1 MSIRF
6 STASLALRSAG
17 LALALFAAVL
27 ATAQVDAITR
37 EARKDPFILVRL
49 AALSLNTPAG
59 QGEALAGLV
68 QAELQRGQLKD
79 AVGELKRISDGF
91 WLATALV
98 KLSDYQSAKKRRKP
112 ALNALRRATRA
123 IRGVPV
129 NAETIALRR
138 DIALRHKD
146 LNDIDGAIAVAKT
159 ISEPLPRIDVLREL
173 GRRDANGKPSAS
185 AKRVLSEAS
194 RQVRAIEGNDSEVA
208 RLLLLIGQAQT
219 KLNDTKQATATL
231 KQARRM
237 ILKGQFSG
245 RDLALAELAAAET
258 QAGDQTQA
266 MILVRTIKDPEKRVR
281 ALASIARAI
290 GESGNMDAAVTLFTF
305 AFETT
310 SGISDS
316 ALRRSLMAHI
326 AVEQTRVGRLA
337 DAFKTAGYIR
347 EKQLQAETIFAMSE
361 ILLEG
366 GRFAEALRLTDY
378 IPYIGM
384 RGSIFARV
392 ALARGEGGDAIAA
405 SALLAKALEP
415 VGEKP
420 DADRLESALD
430 LVLDTQIKV
439 GDPNT
444 AAALFERAQSMI
456 DSLPGD
462 LERVRLLTTLERAHA
477 QSDDKEAAERVI
489 AAAWRMTWGKS
500 REPDYPRSVAR
511 IVEALLAAGRLLDA
525 FYAAARIPE
534 TEISDEIR
542 ASQKPRNRSLKL
554 VAQAAARLGK
564 IQLAIRAAHK
574 IKDPASRA
582 AALAAIAIGISQS

>member
-17 LALALFAAVL
+17 LALALFAAVP

-98 KLSDYQSAKKRRKP
+98 KLSNYQSAKKRRKP

-316 ALRRSLMAHI
+316 ALRRNLMAHI

-392 ALARGEGGDAIAA
+392 ALAGGEGGDAIAA

-430 LVLDTQIKV
+430 LVH
-439 GDPNT
+439 PNT

-462 LERVRLLTTLERAHA
+462 LERVRLLTTLARAHA

-574 IKDPASRA
+574 IKDPASRV